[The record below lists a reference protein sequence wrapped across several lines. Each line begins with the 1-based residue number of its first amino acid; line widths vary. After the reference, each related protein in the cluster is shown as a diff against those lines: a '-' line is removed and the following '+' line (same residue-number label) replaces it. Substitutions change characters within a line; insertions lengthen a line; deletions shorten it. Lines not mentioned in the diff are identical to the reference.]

1 MTPDGSRLWPDIA
14 ARLLPSAAA
23 ADPRLAPE
31 NLHALEAFWGEPRPL
46 RPAAVLVGLV
56 ERREGL
62 HVLLTRRHDQLNQ
75 HAGQISFPGGRID
88 PDDRDA
94 VHAALRETHEETG
107 IPPERVEVL
116 GRSDAIATISQY
128 RIEPVVARIDPDYE
142 LNLQPGEVSA
152 AFELPLARAA
162 RAELWQPYPVQRPGL
177 DIVMK
182 ALDFQGHTIWGATA
196 MILERLLARLHGL
209 PL

>member
-1 MTPDGSRLWPDIA
+1 MTADGRRRWPDIA
-14 ARLLPSAAA
+14 ARLLPPAAPSDA
-23 ADPRLAPE
+23 LADPE
-31 NLHALEAFWGEPRPL
+31 NLRELAAYWGEARLL
-46 RPAAVLVGLV
+46 RPAAVLVGLI

-62 HVLLTRRHDQLNQ
+62 HVLLTRRHDQLTQ
-75 HAGQISFPGGRID
+75 HAGQVSFPGGRID

-107 IPPERVEVL
+107 IPPARVEVL
-116 GRSDAIATISQY
+116 GRSEAIATISQY
-128 RIEPVVARIDPDYE
+128 RVEPVIARIDPDYE

-196 MILERLLARLHGL
+196 MILERLLARLKGL

>member
-1 MTPDGSRLWPDIA
+1 MAADGSRHWSEIA
-14 ARLLPSAAA
+14 ARLLPVASQE
-23 ADPRLAPE
+23 DTLAPA
-31 NLHALEAFWGEPRPL
+31 NLRALEAYWGESRLL
-46 RPAAVLVGLV
+46 RPAAVLVGLI

-62 HVLLTRRHDQLNQ
+62 HVLLTRRHDQLTQ

-88 PDDRDA
+88 PDDRGA

-107 IPPERVEVL
+107 IPPSRVQVL

-128 RIEPVVARIDPDYE
+128 RVEPVIARIDPDYE

-162 RAELWQPYPVQRPGL
+162 RDELWQPYPVQRPGL

-196 MILERLLARLHGL
+196 MILERLLVRLHGL

>member
-1 MTPDGSRLWPDIA
+1 MAPDGSRLWPDIA

-23 ADPRLAPE
+23 PDPRLAPE
-31 NLHALEAFWGEPRPL
+31 NLHALEAFWGESRPL

-62 HVLLTRRHDQLNQ
+62 HVLLTRRHDQLTQ

-94 VHAALRETHEETG
+94 VRAALRETHEETG

-116 GRSDAIATISQY
+116 GRSDTIATISQY

-196 MILERLLARLHGL
+196 MIIERLLRRLQGL